1 MAEQT
6 IDKLQI
12 ELEAKAGASVTN
24 IDKLAKSLENLKRV
38 TASGEQGLS
47 KFAAS
52 MDKLKSAAEGLKGK
66 SSILT
71 SMSKSLKALSE
82 VKCPATDELRNFA
95 ESFEGF
101 SGSVEAMRDFKSGVG
116 SLKTAFNNL
125 DKINFDGVSERIEK
139 LVESIK
145 PLTDEMIRGGKGVSN
160 FGTQMKDFVS
170 AAQATNAIKTS
181 SDSRGVAYNSH
192 QAINTQWL
200 LKKGKMVFDIMKQVG
215 STIGGFVSEIN
226 DYIEDLNLFTVAM
239 GDYAEQG
246 MAYAN
251 KMQSVLGVN
260 SGEAM
265 RYMGVFQQMATSM
278 GFTQERAYT
287 LSQTLTQLGYDW
299 SSYYNIGT
307 EESFTK
313 LQAAISGEI
322 EPVRRLGI
330 DISSTRL
337 QQELYN
343 LGIKKSV
350 EQLSQADKAT
360 LRYIALLKQSQNAM
374 GDLSRSIDSPSNAL
388 RMLNAQWE
396 VAKREIGSVFIPML
410 IKILPPAIAVVRI
423 LGDIARSVANMFG
436 FELPKIDYSGVG
448 NLSTGLSDAAGN
460 ADDLTGNLK
469 EAKKEISGL
478 LGFDE
483 INALS
488 ETQSSS
494 SNASS
499 SLNTSSVLGGI
510 ELPTYDMFS
519 EVENSID
526 KWVEKFRSGFEKIK
540 SFIEPFTPFLKGL
553 GVLIGST
560 LAFNWVK
567 GALTKAKELSWFTD
581 FLDFARKGL
590 KWYSA
595 EFKKTNNIWTAAGN
609 GIKNLQGKI
618 SKLPTATKVVAGL
631 ATVAAEVVIVK
642 NLFYKAKEGGDSL
655 WGAIAASIPI
665 VGLAST
671 ALYMLAGPAGAAI
684 GVLAGVAAAVWGVVK
699 ADLEMHRQLEATTFY
714 ADNGGQKI
722 SDLAA
727 KYTAWSD
734 EIVKANQQII
744 NNHAEIE
751 NSQEKIKNLT
761 GEIQNLNKQYE
772 IGAISAQE
780 YLPQITAQINSLHDE
795 TEGTLLKIKQN
806 LYLAISGSVG
816 EALEKLGIDL
826 PEFVAAVDKAVSLS
840 MSVLDESAARLSGYA
855 SQLSNL
861 KVGTSE
867 YNEVNEKFYSELE
880 KISSLAGVSSEQ
892 ELSKLANTISSIS
905 QSLDFESPESF
916 KKSMEEISIA
926 SENAKKS
933 IRDSFSAS
941 ISELEILRNNAYNAG
956 DMSLVA
962 VFDGAIDGLKKQS
975 PEFEKDINE
984 MMQQTGE
991 LIQNQFSQNLIR
1003 TAEESSPSQWDWWL
1017 SKITGYGIEKVKTA
1031 RIGKDLS
1038 KPISS
1043 EFESTFGQDMNNAV
1057 TYVTD
1062 GLIHGLTNE
1071 EIVSE
1076 LKNSSA
1082 TLSTNISGWFGK
1094 DLYTAAEEATG
1105 EIANGLSS
1113 ETSTSS
1119 AATGMKS
1126 VSDTLVSAFIS
1137 SQGLDSDS
1145 SVMGGLGSQTVMSLS
1160 MGMGSKQSDLELT
1173 ASNLSTGILNG
1184 VSSLPTDMQTNGQ
1197 NITNGF
1203 LSGLSGLNRDT
1214 DSKLSNL
1221 SSKFSNWSAT
1231 LKTPHLSWDMNGLQT
1246 SGILKTILET
1256 LNLPTTLPKLNVS
1269 WYAQGGI
1276 FNSPRI
1282 IGVGERG
1289 PEAVVPLS
1297 ENAEWIEA
1305 LSVKIAQRGAQ
1316 IANTSIPERYDN
1328 SGGDWTFILQRADG
1342 TTEGEVTITAADRMN
1357 QSHGEMKIPMYV

>member
-12 ELEAKAGASVTN
+12 ELEASAEASVKN
-24 IDKLAKSLENLKRV
+24 IGKLADSLEKLKSV

-47 KFAAS
+47 RFAAS

-66 SSILT
+66 SSTLT

-82 VKCPATDELRNFA
+82 VKFSATDELKNFA
-95 ESFEGF
+95 ESFESFG
-101 SGSVEAMRDFKSGVG
+101 GSVDAMREFRSGVG

-125 DKINFDGVSERIEK
+125 DKINFDGMSDRIK
-139 LVESIK
+139 RLVDAIK
-145 PLTDEMIRGGKGVSN
+145 PLTDEMIRGGQGVSN
-160 FGTQMKDFVS
+160 FGTQMKDLVS
-170 AAQATNAIKTS
+170 AAKATNSVKTA

-260 SGEAM
+260 AGEAM

-343 LGIKKSV
+343 LGIKKFV

-460 ADDLTGNLK
+460 ADDLTDNLK
-469 EAKKEISGL
+469 ETKKEISGL

-526 KWVEKFRSGFEKIK
+526 KWVEKFKSGFEKIK
-540 SFIEPFTPFLKGL
+540 SFIEPFTPLLKGL
-553 GVLIGST
+553 GILIGST

-567 GALTKAKELSWFTD
+567 GALTKAKKLSWFTD

-684 GVLAGVAAAVWGVVK
+684 GVLAGVAAAVWGVVE

-751 NSQEKIKNLT
+751 NSQEKIREFT
-761 GEIQNLNKQYE
+761 ADIQNLTKQYE
-772 IGAISAQE
+772 IGAINSE
-780 YLPQITAQINSLHDE
+780 EFLPRITQSIQNLHDQ
-795 TEGTLLKIKQN
+795 TLENLNKISSNIK
-806 LYLAISGSVG
+806 YALAGSVG
-816 EALEKLGIDL
+816 ESLEELGVSIPQVISALD
-826 PEFVAAVDKAVSLS
+826 AADKKITAAFDDATNKAMQLTEELS
-840 MSVLDESAARLSGYA
+840 H
-855 SQLSNL
+855 L
-861 KVGTSE
+861 KAGTDE
-867 YNEVNEKFYSELE
+867 YNAVNERLQEEFQKMSA
-880 KISSLAGVSSEQ
+880 IAGAAADNEINK
-892 ELSKLANTISSIS
+892 LSQGLVALANG
-905 QSLDFESPESF
+905 LDFESPEAFNSA
-916 KKSMEEISIA
+916 MEEIKTSTQAAKDSVDKTYNSLIDEFSI
-926 SENAKKS
+926 KS
-933 IRDSFSAS
+933 AQ
-941 ISELEILRNNAYNAG
+941 LRAIG
-956 DMSLVA
+956 DESGA
-962 VFDGAIDGLKKQS
+962 QFFDGIVSQLDIAKNNKKNEIDEITK
-975 PEFEKDINE
+975 
-984 MMQQTGE
+984 QTGE
-991 LIQNQFSQNLIR
+991 LIQNQFSQNMAKTVQENGPSMWDSIKASLFTSAGAPT
-1003 TAEESSPSQWDWWL
+1003 TAEEMQAERVGADM
-1017 SKITGYGIEKVKTA
+1017 A
-1031 RIGKDLS
+1031 
-1038 KPISS
+1038 KPIT
-1043 EFESTFGQDMNNAV
+1043 EAFESTFGTNMDSAIKN
-1057 TYVTD
+1057 VTD
-1062 GLIHGLTNE
+1062 GLIEGLTTE
-1071 EIVSE
+1071 DI
-1076 LKNSSA
+1076 LTRLQASA
-1082 TLSTNISGWFGK
+1082 TTLATTISGWFK
-1094 DLYTAAEEATG
+1094 KEQQIESPSKVMAELGRYSAEGLIVGLG
-1105 EIANGLSS
+1105 EQEPTLQQKMSQLAFSITNGLVG
-1113 ETSTSS
+1113 TPS
-1119 AATGMKS
+1119 A
-1126 VSDTLVSAFIS
+1126 
-1137 SQGLDSDS
+1137 
-1145 SVMGGLGSQTVMSLS
+1145 
-1160 MGMGSKQSDLELT
+1160 
-1173 ASNLSTGILNG
+1173 
-1184 VSSLPTDMQTNGQ
+1184 MQTNGQ